1 MVSIRGVF
9 TSAVALLAVP
19 ALAAVTPA
27 ELVKNLH
34 LLTQQSKALQGP
46 AQSINLVN
54 TPLILIGQ
62 GPYPIVIAGL
72 NNMTQTATADISTM
86 QGSAPVTASPDAVAI
101 AGAFRNFV
109 QTHVGL
115 LKILTGKA
123 GLLDRIPIGEP
134 VVQTLEANQ
143 NVLDAGGLSPV
154 DSIQSAADR
163 NQIAADRK
171 SLESAFQAA
180 ISAYR
185 GIAGPTKRHVRDL
198 SA

>member
-27 ELVKNLH
+27 EL
-34 LLTQQSKALQGP
+34 
-46 AQSINLVN
+46 
-54 TPLILIGQ
+54 
-62 GPYPIVIAGL
+62 
-72 NNMTQTATADISTM
+72 TATADISRM
-86 QGSAPVTASPDAVAI
+86 QGSAPVTAIPDAVAI
-101 AGAFRNFV
+101 AGAFRN
-109 QTHVGL
+109 
-115 LKILTGKA
+115 
-123 GLLDRIPIGEP
+123 
-134 VVQTLEANQ
+134 
-143 NVLDAGGLSPV
+143 AGGLSLV

-171 SLESAFQAA
+171 SLESAFQAV

-185 GIAGPTKRHVRDL
+185 GIAGPTKRHVRDF